1 MTECHVTVGEQ
12 RANGGAMAERTEGK
26 TTIAAEP
33 AAVMAVIADFEAYPE
48 WASGVKKVDIKDRD
62 EQGRG
67 HQVRFEVSLVGLS
80 GWYELTYDY
89 KPEDAG
95 VSWTFVDGSPIKNL
109 QGEYSLSG
117 KGGSTE
123 VVYHAIV
130 EPGIPM
136 IGFMKRKI
144 EGQVIDIA
152 LKGLKKRVESL

>member
-1 MTECHVTVGEQ
+1 
-12 RANGGAMAERTEGK
+12 MAERTEGR
-26 TTIAAEP
+26 TTIAADP
-33 AAVMAVIADFEAYPE
+33 ATVMAVIADFDAYPE
-48 WASGVKKVDIKDRD
+48 WASSVKKVEIKERD
-62 EQGRG
+62 KQGRG

-89 KPEDAG
+89 KPDDAG

-109 QGEYSLSG
+109 EGEYALNR

-123 VVYHAIV
+123 VVYRATV

>member
-1 MTECHVTVGEQ
+1 
-12 RANGGAMAERTEGK
+12 
-26 TTIAAEP
+26 
-33 AAVMAVIADFEAYPE
+33 MAVIGDFEAYPQ
-48 WASGVKKVDIKDRD
+48 WASGVKKVEIKEKDD
-62 EQGRG
+62 EGRG
-67 HQVRFEVSLVGLS
+67 KQVRFEVSLVGLS

-89 KPEDAG
+89 KPDDAG

-109 QGEYSLSG
+109 EGEYALSAT
-117 KGGSTE
+117 GGSTN
-123 VVYHAIV
+123 VVYRATV